1 MAMFRNI
8 SFVPSPADGSG
19 SKQKLPFT
27 NYLFSF
33 LMEFYLSANT
43 YGRCTT
49 PKESFAFFY
58 FVKGRGRGKE
68 MFCLIWKFDITQYL
82 VQAFVCVV

>member
-33 LMEFYLSANT
+33 LMNPYLSANNN
-43 YGRCTT
+43 GRCTT
-49 PKESFAFFY
+49 PKARFAVLSFLN
-58 FVKGRGRGKE
+58 GRGRGKE
-68 MFCLIWKFDITQYL
+68 MTAIFLFDMEI
-82 VQAFVCVV
+82 